1 MQHEQSIMLGE
12 MEVKKLLFKLAI
24 PATIAMF
31 ANALYN
37 LVDTIFLAWGSGE
50 IAIGALT
57 IVLPFQTLIFAIGLM
72 FGIGASSIFSR
83 AFGRGDKEVM
93 RRSVNSAL
101 FFNGVIAITL
111 TVISL
116 IFMDEILV
124 LFGATSINIGYAE
137 DYMFWIVLSL
147 LPFTTSLILNNLA
160 RAEGRAKIA
169 MISLLIGALSNVVLD
184 PIFIF
189 DWGLGLGVSGAAI
202 ATFIAKMLM
211 LAFILVASLSK
222 KSVLHIDTSSFYS
235 VDFAMLKETVIIGVP
250 TFIRNGLVSFL
261 VIAVNHLINQY
272 APTEPEIYI
281 SVYGV
286 VNRLVAFLLLP
297 GFGLVQGMI
306 PIAGFNYGA
315 QKYDRLKESVQLST
329 KYLVIYF
336 ITVSVIVFF
345 FSRYMM
351 LLFTREANPL
361 FISIGVQAFKIM
373 PFGFLFVGY
382 QFIMS
387 SVYQALGYPVRAFL
401 IALSRQ
407 LFIYI
412 PALYILTPIF
422 GIAGI
427 WLTYAVSDGL
437 SGLLSWFVYRF
448 ELKIFQKKIDESLTI
463 MPSEMI

>member
-83 AFGRGDKEVM
+83 AFGRGDQEVM

-101 FFNGVIAITL
+101 FFNGLIATIL
-111 TVISL
+111 TIISL
-116 IFMDEILV
+116 VFMDDILV
-124 LFGATSINIGYAE
+124 LFGATPINIGYAKE
-137 DYMFWIVLSL
+137 YMFWIVLSL
-147 LPFTTSLILNNLA
+147 LPFTTSLVLNNLA

-189 DWGLGLGVSGAAI
+189 DWGLGLGVSGAAL

-211 LAFILVASLSK
+211 LTFILIASLSK
-222 KSVLHIDTSSFYS
+222 KSVLHIDTSAFYS
-235 VDFAMLKETVIIGVP
+235 VDFSMLKETVIIGLP

-272 APTEPEIYI
+272 APMQPEIYI
-281 SVYGV
+281 AVYGV
-286 VNRLVAFLLLP
+286 INRLVAFLLLP

-329 KYLVIYF
+329 RYLVIYF
-336 ITVSVIVFF
+336 ISVSIIVFF

-412 PALYILTPIF
+412 PALYILTPLF
-422 GIAGI
+422 GIDGI
-427 WLTYAVSDGL
+427 WLTYAISDGL
-437 SGLLSWFVYRF
+437 SGILSWFVYRY
-448 ELKIFQKKIDESLTI
+448 ELNIFQRKIDEGY
-463 MPSEMI
+463 MVVPSEVI